1 MHHSVTFVQAR
12 CVFQRQP
19 LRQQRVRV
27 FVSESHRNPI
37 YEHDFSE
44 DKIDERIM
52 RLPGGEY
59 WWLGRPLEREV
70 IFGEGF
76 VVTRQR
82 KPRVSSKL
90 TKEDQ
95 SNALSVFVPGIMGL
109 SVQNWE
115 PEQNTQVVA
124 LGNRDTQSVGSESDT
139 RAHPRRTARVSFTCK
154 LCKTR
159 NTARPVNPLA
169 WRSGSVFI
177 QCDRCEV
184 VHKLKDNLKIFHE
197 LRDVFP
203 PRELRNSLLI
213 QEILDNIKQDE

>member
-1 MHHSVTFVQAR
+1 MQHSVTFVQAR

-19 LRQQRVRV
+19 LRQQRV
-27 FVSESHRNPI
+27 FVSESHRNPTS
-37 YEHDFSE
+37 EHSLSE
-44 DKIDERIM
+44 DNVYTHIM

-59 WWLGRPLEREV
+59 WWLGRPFEKEL

-82 KPRVSSKL
+82 KPRATSKL
-90 TKEDQ
+90 TKEYQ
-95 SNALSVFVPGIMGL
+95 SNALAVFVPGIMGL
-109 SVQNWE
+109 SVPKRE
-115 PEQNTQVVA
+115 FEQTTQVVPVFR
-124 LGNRDTQSVGSESDT
+124 LGNTQSAASDT
-139 RAHPRRTARVSFTCK
+139 KGHPRRTARVSFTCK

-159 NTARPVNPLA
+159 NIARPVNPLA
-169 WRSGSVFI
+169 WDSGSVFI

-213 QEILDNIKQDE
+213 QQILDNIKQDE